1 MTKKS
6 SLTDVMVALRATPA
20 PAAIEPTDEESENTQ
35 QGVGRTTP
43 LQFVRNAPPPEE
55 PLVAPLPSIHAP
67 VEIKRQV
74 SFRVPKSLSEQWTVA
89 MSATSESGTV
99 LVEEFMR
106 DWLRRNGDRIREGLR
121 RTGLAE

>member
-1 MTKKS
+1 MTKKN

-20 PAAIEPTDEESENTQ
+20 PAAIEPSDAESENTQ
-35 QGVGRTTP
+35 QVAGRTTP
-43 LQFVRNAPPPEE
+43 LRFVRNAPPPEE
-55 PLVAPLPSIHAP
+55 PPVAPPSPIHAP
-67 VEIKRQV
+67 AEIKRQV

-89 MSATSESGTV
+89 MSAIGESGTV